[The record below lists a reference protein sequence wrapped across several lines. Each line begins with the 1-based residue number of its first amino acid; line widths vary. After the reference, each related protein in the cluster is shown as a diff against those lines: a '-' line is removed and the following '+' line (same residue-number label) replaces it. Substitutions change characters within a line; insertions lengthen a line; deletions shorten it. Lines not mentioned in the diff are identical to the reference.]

1 MITKFIN
8 ILLALIFLSF
18 LGYSQKRETILLN
31 NNWNLVY
38 GYEVS
43 TTAGKLVQIPH
54 TWNADDALTG
64 SKAYYRGQASYQK
77 KVFFDKK
84 WEGKRL
90 FLKFDGVN
98 TIANVFMNG
107 KHLGEHRGGYSA
119 FVFEITNRVTLGAE
133 NTIQVRVSNAI
144 QLDVMPLVGDF
155 VFYGGIYRD
164 VNLIVTERSCISLQD
179 YASSGV
185 YLEQKKVTKE
195 LAEVNAK
202 VLVNNGNATSENYEV
217 KVELLDGAKIRQTQ
231 LSSVAVSP
239 NRTATIALPI
249 SIHKPHLWNGR
260 KDPFMYKVVV
270 TLLLNGN
277 AIDKVEQALGLR
289 FYNVDANKGFFL
301 NGEQLQLRGVCR
313 HQDRVEKGNALQPSD
328 HEEDISIM
336 KEMGA
341 NAIRL
346 SHYPQA
352 PYFYD
357 LLDKN
362 GFVTWSEIPFVGPG
376 GYRDQGYVNQQSFR
390 ENGKLQLIEM
400 IRQNYNRP
408 GICFWGLF
416 NELKVDEENPF
427 DYIKELNILA
437 KTEDST
443 RLTTAASCF
452 DDIDINQITDLMA
465 WNKYFGWYG
474 GEPKQLGLWADNT
487 HAKLPNS
494 KIAISEYGAGASIYH
509 HQDERVPTKPG
520 SYWHPEAWQAIYH
533 EQNWQAINAR
543 PYIWGS
549 FIWNLFDFAAPHRTE
564 GDRAGRNDKGLVTF
578 DRVTKKDAWW
588 FYKASWNKEEPVLYI
603 ANRRFVNRTNATTL
617 VKVYSN
623 LDKVELFVNG
633 TSLGKKN
640 VVDAIV
646 QWDNVLLVKGENR
659 IEVKSGKG
667 KIERSDA
674 CSWLLE

>member
-1 MITKFIN
+1 MITKALN
-8 ILLALIFLSF
+8 LLLVSVLFSISLF
-18 LGYSQKRETILLN
+18 SQKRESISLN
-31 NNWNLVY
+31 NNWNFVY

-64 SKAYYRGQASYQK
+64 NKAYYRGQASYQK
-77 KVFFDKK
+77 KMIFDKN

-98 TIANVFMNG
+98 TIANLFING
-107 KHLGEHRGGYSA
+107 KHIGEHRGGYSA
-119 FVFEITNRVTLGAE
+119 FVFEITDRVILGEE
-133 NTIQVRVSNAI
+133 NSIQVRVSNAI

-155 VFYGGIYRD
+155 DFYGGIYRD
-164 VNLIVTERSCISLQD
+164 VNLIITEKSCISLQD

-195 LAEVNAK
+195 SAEVNAK
-202 VLVNNGNATSENYEV
+202 VLINNGNSSTTSYDV
-217 KVELLDGAKIRQTQ
+217 KVDILDGLKTV
-231 LSSVAVSP
+231 LSQQSTITVAANSTSQVLQP
-239 NRTATIALPI
+239 FNFT
-249 SIHKPHLWNGR
+249 KPHLWNGR
-260 KDPFMYKVVV
+260 KDPFMYKAVV
-270 TLLLNGN
+270 TLYQNGK
-277 AIDKVEQALGLR
+277 AIDKVEQPLGLR

-301 NGEQLQLRGVCR
+301 NGEHLQLRGVCR
-313 HQDRVEKGNALQPSD
+313 HQDYAEKGNALLAQD
-328 HEEDISIM
+328 HENDIAIM

-376 GYRDQGYVNQQSFR
+376 GYRDQGYVNQLSFR
-390 ENGKLQLIEM
+390 DNGKLQLIEM

-408 GICFWGLF
+408 GVCFWGLF
-416 NELKVDEENPF
+416 NELKIDEENPV
-427 DYIKELNILA
+427 DYIKELDALA
-437 KTEDST
+437 KAEDPT
-443 RLTTAASCF
+443 RLTTAATCF
-452 DDIDINQITDLMA
+452 DDIDINEVTDLIA

-474 GEPKQLGLWADNT
+474 GDPKQIGVWCDAT
-487 HAKLPNS
+487 HAKHPNS
-494 KIAISEYGAGASIYH
+494 KIALSEYGAGASIFH
-509 HQDERVPTKPG
+509 HQDELVPTKPG

-533 EQNWQAINAR
+533 EENWKAINAR

-549 FIWNLFDFAAPHRTE
+549 FIWNLFDFAAAHRTE

-578 DRVTKKDAWW
+578 DRATKKDAWW
-588 FYKASWNKEEPVLYI
+588 FYKATWNKEQPVLYI
-603 ANRRFVNRTNATTL
+603 TNRRFVNRTNATTW

-623 LDKVELFVNG
+623 LVEVELLING
-633 TSLGKKN
+633 TSLGKKK

-646 QWDNVLLVKGENR
+646 QWDNVTLAKGENT
-659 IEVKSGKG
+659 ISVKSGKG
-667 KIERSDA
+667 KNTLADSCVWI
-674 CSWLLE
+674 LE